1 MKCSGKIGYART
13 EETSPGVYQQII
25 TEKQYYGDLVRSTAQ
40 IIDSSTINSSVKL
53 NNNISVLCNNYMSDN
68 LGCVRYLTFKKSKW
82 KVSSM
87 EIKDNRIIFTL
98 GDLYNEQED

>member
-13 EETSPGVYQQII
+13 EETSPGVYQEII
-25 TEKQYYGDLVRSTAQ
+25 IEKQYYGDVVRNTAQ
-40 IIDSSTINSSVKL
+40 ILDSNTINSSIKL
-53 NNNISVLCNNYMSDN
+53 NNSISVLCNNYMSYN

-82 KVSSM
+82 KVSSI

-98 GDLYNEQED
+98 GDLYNE

>member
-13 EETSPGVYQQII
+13 EETSAGVYQEII
-25 TEKQYYGDLVRSTAQ
+25 VDKQYYGDVVRNATQ
-40 IIDSSTINSSVKL
+40 ILDSNTINSSIKL
-53 NNNISVLCNNYMSDN
+53 NNSISVLCNNYMSDN
-68 LGCVRYLTFKKSKW
+68 LGCVRYMTFKKSKW

>member
-13 EETSPGVYQQII
+13 EETSPDIYQEII
-25 TEKQYYGDLVRSTAQ
+25 VEKQYYGDIVRNSTQ
-40 IIDSSTINSSVKL
+40 ILDSNTINSSIKL
-53 NNNISVLCNNYMSDN
+53 NNSISVLCNNYMSDN

>member
-1 MKCSGKIGYART
+1 MRCSGKIGYART
-13 EETSPGVYQQII
+13 EETSPGVYEEII
-25 TEKQYYGDLVRSTAQ
+25 VEKQYYGDIVRNTAQ
-40 IIDSSTINSSVKL
+40 ILDSNTINSSIKL
-53 NNNISVLCNNYMSDN
+53 NNSISVLCNNYMSDN

-98 GDLYNEQED
+98 GDLYNEQ

>member
-13 EETSPGVYQQII
+13 EETSPGVYQEII
-25 TEKQYYGDLVRSTAQ
+25 IEKQYYGDVVRNTAQ
-40 IIDSSTINSSVKL
+40 IFDSNTINSSIKL
-53 NNNISVLCNNYMSDN
+53 NNSISVLCNNYMSDN

-98 GDLYNEQED
+98 GDLYNEQ

>member
-1 MKCSGKIGYART
+1 MKCSGKIGYSRT
-13 EETSPGVYQQII
+13 EETSPGVYQEII
-25 TEKQYYGDLVRSTAQ
+25 VEKQYYGDVVRNTTQ
-40 IIDSSTINSSVKL
+40 ILDSNTINSSIKL
-53 NNNISVLCNNYMSDN
+53 NNSISVLCNNYMSDN